1 MDFLTKKC
9 GFIQENPGLLRL
21 PGALFKSGAVI
32 LRIRYII
39 DVYAVTSLGQG
50 AIDGP
55 RMPVTLSG
63 SCVVKYND
71 TSIYIL
77 GGIQNYTRSLK
88 DYNDRNVWIASISDE
103 ITFSQGPSMLEG
115 RYFHACGTV
124 SFSNKN
130 LIIVAG
136 GMTGGKN
143 SVGSSSVEI
152 LDPST
157 NRWVQGKW
165 QASGVYQYFVSS
177 NFSVQKFRY
186 FSISH
191 YLINSFY

>member
-1 MDFLTKKC
+1 M
-9 GFIQENPGLLRL
+9 
-21 PGALFKSGAVI
+21 
-32 LRIRYII
+32 I

-55 RMPVTLSG
+55 RMPITLSG

-77 GGIQNYTRSLK
+77 GGNQNATRSLR
-88 DYNDRNVWIASISDE
+88 YGNVRNVWIASISDE

-115 RYFHACGTV
+115 RFFHACGTV
-124 SFSNKN
+124 SFGNKN

-136 GMTGGKN
+136 GMTSDKN
-143 SVGSSSVEI
+143 DNVGVTSSVEI

-157 NRWVQGKW
+157 NQWVQGMFGIFRDSVFLHSSKIPLLI
-165 QASGVYQYFVSS
+165 YF
-177 NFSVQKFRY
+177 NQ
-186 FSISH
+186 
-191 YLINSFY
+191 ND

>member
-1 MDFLTKKC
+1 M
-9 GFIQENPGLLRL
+9 
-21 PGALFKSGAVI
+21 
-32 LRIRYII
+32 I

-77 GGIQNYTRSLK
+77 GGIQNYTRRLK
-88 DYNDRNVWIASISDE
+88 KYNHKNVWIASISDE
-103 ITFSQGPSMLEG
+103 ITFSQGPLMLEG
-115 RYFHACGTV
+115 RIFHACGTI
-124 SFSNKN
+124 SFGIKN

-136 GMTGGKN
+136 GITGGKGEE
-143 SVGSSSVEI
+143 VKSSSVEI

-157 NRWVQGKW
+157 NQWVQGMFGIFRDSVFLHNSEI
-165 QASGVYQYFVSS
+165 QLFFYFT
-177 NFSVQKFRY
+177 
-186 FSISH
+186 
-191 YLINSFY
+191 

>member
-1 MDFLTKKC
+1 M
-9 GFIQENPGLLRL
+9 
-21 PGALFKSGAVI
+21 
-32 LRIRYII
+32 I

-55 RMPVTLSG
+55 RMPITLSG

-88 DYNDRNVWIASISDE
+88 EYNDRNVWIASISDE
-103 ITFSQGPSMLEG
+103 ITFSQGPSMLQG
-115 RYFHACGTV
+115 RYYHACGTI
-124 SFSNKN
+124 SFGNKN

-136 GMTGGKN
+136 GMTPLTSDKN
-143 SVGSSSVEI
+143 SGVTSSLEI

-157 NRWVQGKW
+157 NRWVQGMFR
-165 QASGVYQYFVSS
+165 VFRD
-177 NFSVQKFRY
+177 SVHSTEIQ
-186 FSISH
+186 
-191 YLINSFY
+191 LSFYFR